1 MADDRARI
9 IWHHVA
15 SLRSNDRNLYTY
27 MEYKTFFKF
36 DQHTFAGSD
45 LQTIRSFRHLQKK
58 GQSTQCFFTSHWIYS
73 LKGYSHTHTGCS
85 GKIVFSPNSLQ
96 PIPLPVGNQ
105 LNLARDISVTPIGW
119 TFSVQPIAGTGK
131 VAIFRKFLKKK
142 SEQCV
147 SWQTTVY
154 YYYIYLTCMQQFRS
168 RSVHRDLLH
177 SQPLLQII

>member
-96 PIPLPVGNQ
+96 PIPLPGNQ

-119 TFSVQPIAGTGK
+119 TFYSVQPIAGTGK

-142 SEQCV
+142 NLNNMFHGKRLFIIIIFILLVCSSFV
-147 SWQTTVY
+147 PGR
-154 YYYIYLTCMQQFRS
+154 YIGIYCIHSHCS
-168 RSVHRDLLH
+168 R
-177 SQPLLQII
+177 